1 MQVAD
6 PETWVD
12 QHGDYLYGYALS
24 RMKDP
29 TTAEDLVQETLL
41 AALKD
46 RKGFEGRSSL
56 RTWLTAI
63 LKHKIIDYLRK
74 TSREQPLS
82 DRELGTD
89 VSDAFFDEKG
99 RWISRPAKWT
109 TDPTELLEQKEFWQ
123 VLTRCL
129 SELPLRQ
136 AQAFRLR
143 EMDGL
148 DCAGICNVMEITSSN
163 CWVMLYRA
171 RMNMRHC
178 LEENWFDRPQTEG
191 M

>member
-29 TTAEDLVQETLL
+29 TIAEDLVQETLL
-41 AALKD
+41 AALNDQKS
-46 RKGFEGRSSL
+46 FEGRSSL
-56 RTWLTAI
+56 RTWLIAI

-74 TSREQPLS
+74 ASREQPLD
-82 DRELGTD
+82 DRELGAD
-89 VSDAFFDEKG
+89 VSDTFFDEKG
-99 RWISRPAKWT
+99 NWMSRPANWT
-109 TDPTELLEQKEFWQ
+109 TDPTELLEQKEFLE
-123 VLTRCL
+123 VFTRCL
-129 SELPLRQ
+129 SELPARQ
-136 AQAFRLR
+136 AHAFRLR

-148 DCAGICNVMEITSSN
+148 DCGGICNVMEITSSN

-171 RMNMRHC
+171 RMNMRQC
-178 LEENWFDRPQTEG
+178 IEANWFDHQRDEDT
-191 M
+191 